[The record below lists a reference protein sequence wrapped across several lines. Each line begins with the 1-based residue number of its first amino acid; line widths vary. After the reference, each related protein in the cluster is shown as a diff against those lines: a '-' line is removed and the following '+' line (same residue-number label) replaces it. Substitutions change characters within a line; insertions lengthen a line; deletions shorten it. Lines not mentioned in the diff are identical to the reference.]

1 MRYLLD
7 TCVLSEL
14 VKPLPAPAVLAW
26 MGGRLE
32 SELFVSAMTMAE
44 LARGIAK
51 LPASRRKLEL
61 SGWLDK
67 LKLAF
72 SDRVLPFT
80 GETAD
85 YWAVLCSRAEA
96 SGKPMA
102 AFDSI
107 IAASALEHGLA
118 MVTRNVSDFS
128 NAPVVLINPW
138 IKAD

>member
-14 VKPLPAPAVLAW
+14 VKPLPAPEVLAW
-26 MGGRLE
+26 MGERNE
-32 SELFVSAMTMAE
+32 AELFVSAMTMAE

-61 SGWLDK
+61 AAWLDK

-80 GETAD
+80 GETAG
-85 YWAVLCSRAEA
+85 YWAELCNRAE
-96 SGKPMA
+96 SVGKTMA

-107 IAASALEHGLA
+107 IAATALEHGLG
-118 MVTRNVSDFS
+118 MVTRNVSDFLL
-128 NAPVVLINPW
+128 APVVVVNPW
-138 IKAD
+138 GKAG